1 MPLLLGTYHK
11 HNLSIMPRRR
21 YSNPDVYDYIRTMK
35 SFLATTR
42 FNDATW
48 RENQAFVKKSVED
61 GTLSTKVQCLYP
73 CSVAIG
79 ESVPMSAN
87 VFVLEMNND
96 TNLVMGIGLIKNTMP
111 AFHKYTVY
119 SEDKYNTYVYQG
131 AYHIPRENLNDDE
144 LKVLRLLEHCCFKGK
159 RHQKRMQG
167 IKVFPHDMLYD
178 CYKDGGQDL
187 VQEIAGMF
195 KHRFMS

>member
-1 MPLLLGTYHK
+1 
-11 HNLSIMPRRR
+11 
-21 YSNPDVYDYIRTMK
+21 MK

-42 FNDATW
+42 FNHVTW
-48 RENQAFVKKSVED
+48 KENQDFLQTSIAD
-61 GTLSTKVQCLYP
+61 GTLSAKIQCLYP

-79 ESVPMSAN
+79 ETVPMSAN
-87 VFVLEMNND
+87 IFVLEMNND
-96 TNLVMGIGLIKNTMP
+96 TNQLMGIGLIKNTIP

-119 SEDKYNTYVYQG
+119 SDDKYNTYVYQG
-131 AYHIPRENLNDDE
+131 AYHIPREDLGEDE
-144 LKVLRLLEHCCFKGK
+144 LKILRVLEHCCFKGK

-178 CYKDGGQDL
+178 SFAQDGQDL

-195 KHRFMS
+195 KRRFLA